1 MAANEAMA
9 MITRLQQ
16 EKAAV
21 QMQALQYQRM
31 MEELADYNQD
41 ALQTMSELLIKKEMD
56 ISFLEAEM
64 ETSFFSFI

>member
-1 MAANEAMA
+1 

-31 MEELADYNQD
+31 MEEELADYNQD